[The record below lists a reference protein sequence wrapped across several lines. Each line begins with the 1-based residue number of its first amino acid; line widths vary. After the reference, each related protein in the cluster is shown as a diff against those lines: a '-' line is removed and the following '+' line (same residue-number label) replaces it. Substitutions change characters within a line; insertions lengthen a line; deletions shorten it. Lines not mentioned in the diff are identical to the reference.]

1 MTDPQI
7 TRRQLLERAA
17 LGGAALTLPGFLA
30 ACGGG
35 GKSAATTGTSGG
47 GSKQLAKTLNFS
59 NWPLYIDVNEKT
71 KKHPSLDQF
80 TQQTGV
86 QVKYI
91 EDINDND
98 QFFGKI
104 EGPLSQGQGIG
115 RDIIVLTDSSGLP
128 ARMIDLG
135 WVEKLDKSAIPNM
148 KNLLAVQQHPN
159 WDKNRDYSL
168 PWQSGMTGIGYDPT
182 KTGGE
187 LTSVEQLL
195 TDKKLKGKVTLLTEF
210 GDSIGLVMLANG
222 DDPAKIDDAA
232 FNRAIKKLKKA
243 RDSGQIRQF
252 TGNDYAPLLAK
263 GDVWAC
269 FAWSGD
275 MVQLQADHPGL
286 KWNLP
291 DSGGMIW
298 TDNMLIPKGGNVF
311 TASTYMN
318 YYYSPKVAAEVE
330 DYVNYICPVQG
341 ADAVLKKSDP
351 KVASNPLIF
360 PTKKMLANVHQIDA
374 KAVNNQGYKKAFQ
387 ALLQA

>member
-1 MTDPQI
+1 MIDQEL

-17 LGGAALTLPGFLA
+17 VGGAALTLPGFLA

-35 GKSAATTGTSGG
+35 KSAATTGSSGG
-47 GSKQLAKTLNFS
+47 QKQLAKTLNFS
-59 NWPLYIDVNEKT
+59 NWPLYIDINPKT

-80 TQQTGV
+80 TKKTGV
-86 QVKYI
+86 KISYV

-98 QFFGKI
+98 QYFGKI
-104 EGPLSQGQGIG
+104 EGPLSQGQSIH

-128 ARMIDLG
+128 ARMIQLG
-135 WVEKLDKSAIPNM
+135 WLEKLDKSAIPNM
-148 KNLLAVQQHPN
+148 KNLLPAQQHPS
-159 WDKNRDYSL
+159 WDPHRDYSL
-168 PWQSGMTGIGYDPT
+168 PWQSGMTGIGYNPD
-182 KTGGE
+182 KVGGE
-187 LTSVEQLL
+187 INSVGQLL

-222 DDPAKIDDAA
+222 DDPSNVTKASFDKAVKT
-232 FNRAIKKLKKA
+232 IKKA
-243 RDSGQIRQF
+243 VDSGQIRQF

-298 TDNMLIPKGGNVF
+298 TDNMLIPKGGNVY

-318 YYYSPKVAAEVE
+318 FYYEPKIAAEVE
-330 DYVNYICPVQG
+330 DYVNYICPVTG
-341 ADAVLKKSDP
+341 ADKVLRKTDP
-351 KVASNPLIF
+351 KVANNHLIF
-360 PTKKMLANVHQIDA
+360 PTKKMLDNAHQIDS
-374 KAVNNQGYKKAFQ
+374 KAVNNKSYKQQFQ
-387 ALLQA
+387 ALIGA